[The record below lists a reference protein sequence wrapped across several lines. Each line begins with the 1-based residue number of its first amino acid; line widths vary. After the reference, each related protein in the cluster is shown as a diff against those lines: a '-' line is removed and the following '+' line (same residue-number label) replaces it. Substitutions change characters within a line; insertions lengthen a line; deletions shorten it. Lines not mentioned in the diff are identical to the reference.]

1 MNADHH
7 GPVAGVVLAAGAS
20 TRMGRNK
27 LLLTIEGESVLR
39 RAARRA
45 LDAGLDPVIVVL
57 GHEAERMR
65 QELSGLGCRVVL
77 NADHAKGQTTSLRA
91 GIAALPAG
99 APAAVVVLADMPFVT
114 SEMLAALVRRFL
126 GGGTPLV
133 ISDYDGV
140 TAPPMLYAR
149 ALFPEIEAMEG
160 DSCGK
165 RVVKAHRGEAAVLA
179 WPAGALSDLD
189 VPDDYDRALGR
200 LAVR

>member
-39 RAARRA
+39 LAARRA

-99 APAAVVVLADMPFVT
+99 APAAVVVLADMLFVT
-114 SEMLAALVRRFL
+114 SEMLAALVQRFL
-126 GGGTPLV
+126 AGGTPLV

-179 WPAGALSDLD
+179 WPASALSDLD